1 MRVAAAG
8 VECASR
14 GTRGAAAGVECASRG
29 TRGAAAGV
37 ECPSQ
42 LVLGKVTTP
51 EWPLGPSVF
60 EHFRQKIFDET
71 ENVHFAFENTAKLE
85 TRW

>member
-1 MRVAAAG
+1 MRVW
-8 VECASR
+8 SPPR
-14 GTRGAAAGVECASRG
+14 GSTRPEFGAMDWTRGR
-29 TRGAAAGV
+29 RGAAAGV

-42 LVLGKVTTP
+42 LVQRKVTTP

-60 EHFRQKIFDET
+60 EHFRQKIIVKN
-71 ENVHFAFENTAKLE
+71 ENVHFAFENTMELE